1 VSNPTGSVSLGRL
14 ENPLKTIFLDRDGV
28 INRKMPEGE
37 YVTGWH
43 RFELLPGVAEAIA
56 ALNRRGLRVIV
67 VTNQRGIA
75 LGLYTSSDVE
85 AIHEQLNQTLA
96 NAGARVDGFYFCP
109 HDKREC
115 DCRKPGPGLFRRA
128 KADFPEIEAATSA
141 IVGDSLSDIEFGKNL
156 GMQTIF
162 LEGDRQHQKPGAS
175 QAAETADLRFSS
187 LPDAVN
193 YIVTAT

>member
-1 VSNPTGSVSLGRL
+1 MSNPTGSVSLGRF

-115 DCRKPGPGLFRRA
+115 DCRKPGPGLFRQA

-162 LEGDRQHQKPGAS
+162 LEGDRRHQKPGAS
-175 QAAETADLRFSS
+175 QAAETADLRFFS
-187 LPDAVN
+187 LPDAVTH
-193 YIVTAT
+193 IVTAT